1 VACVDDVLLTDDHYG
16 LYSWYVLS
24 AGGLGAI
31 DSIPSDVCCWTDL
44 VSDRYEAGGADRKV
58 LDLSGGWARR
68 WTVTWRVAGTEVICP
83 VRDMGSFPVAG
94 CEPVRR
100 FSWHTRQRHRPGL
113 EFLVSTGRHHGF
125 ESIAEQR
132 LLLVLDFAGGLVDVV
147 SQPLRMRFA
156 TVAGGSA
163 GHIPDF
169 LALTRTGIWLID
181 VRPAGRIGEDDRI
194 KFAASAEAALTCGWR
209 YLVVSGWRPHVLV
222 TVDSLSSQRRPV
234 KDPLRVQGQLL
245 QAVAGG
251 PLPLA
256 EVVAAT
262 SYPVVG
268 RAHLLHMIWHRRLG
282 VDLARPLTDRML
294 VRAAAAGAGQ

>member
-1 VACVDDVLLTDDHYG
+1 
-16 LYSWYVLS
+16 
-24 AGGLGAI
+24 
-31 DSIPSDVCCWTDL
+31 
-44 VSDRYEAGGADRKV
+44 
-58 LDLSGGWARR
+58 
-68 WTVTWRVAGTEVICP
+68 
-83 VRDMGSFPVAG
+83 MGSFPVAG
-94 CEPVRR
+94 CEPVRP

-156 TVAGGSA
+156 TAAGGSA
-163 GHIPDF
+163 EHIPDF

-181 VRPAGRIGEDDRI
+181 VRPAGRIGDGDRV
-194 KFAASAEAALTCGWR
+194 KFAASAEAALACGWR
-209 YLVVSGWRPHVLV
+209 YLVVSGWRPHVLA
-222 TVDSLSSQRRPV
+222 TVDSLSAQRRPL

-268 RAHLLHMIWHRRLG
+268 RAHLLHLLWHRRLG
-282 VDLARPLTDRML
+282 VDLARPLTDRTP
-294 VRAAAAGAGQ
+294 VRAAAAGAGS